1 MNQKSKV
8 TLNMKNIII
17 LSVITLITLFLVIN
31 TNYIFADK
39 IDSSDLFEQSDV
51 EPSQDQINLDRD
63 IIQDNYQNNQCKDD
77 AKCDNQSLEQ
87 LNNQNNQCKDDAKC
101 VKESVSNIFV
111 CEERSLCLIQY
122 EGPFELLNPY

>member
-1 MNQKSKV
+1 M
-8 TLNMKNIII
+8 I

-31 TNYIFADK
+31 TNYIFADNY
-39 IDSSDLFEQSDV
+39 DSSEYLGQTDDGLDKN
-51 EPSQDQINLDRD
+51 QINTERE
-63 IIQDNYQNNQCKDD
+63 IIQDNYQNNQCRDN

-87 LNNQNNQCKDDAKC
+87 LNNQNNQCKDNAKC
-101 VKESVSNIFV
+101 INESVSNIFV